1 VIERFQLELPVK
13 ALFDSPT
20 VADMAAVITR
30 NQTNRA
36 RQEDLARMLRELEA
50 LSDED
55 ARRLLESEKKPTT
68 N

>member
-13 ALFDSPT
+13 PLFESPT

-36 RQEDLARMLRELEA
+36 GQEDLARMLRELEA

-55 ARRLLESEKKPTT
+55 ARRLLESEKNPTT